1 MDAREARFAIGFIL
15 LGLTPL
21 LATAGG
27 TGLGALIFSAGLLIA
42 TSAAF
47 A

>member
-15 LGLTPL
+15 LGLTPII
-21 LATAGG
+21 ATAGG
-27 TGLGALIFSAGLLIA
+27 AGLGMVIFSAGLLI
-42 TSAAF
+42 SASTAF